1 MSTVEDWALAGEAAL
16 LADLVAFASIPSV
29 STDPAHA
36 PDIRSAAEWVAGRMR
51 RAGLQAVAVRETGG
65 HPVVMGEWRQAPGA
79 PTVLVYGHY
88 DVQPAD
94 PVEKWR
100 SPAFMPEVRDDRLY
114 ARGVSDDKGP
124 VLIPLAV
131 AEAFL
136 ATEGRLPLNVVFL
149 IEGEEEMGS
158 SHLEAFVAA
167 HREALAADFVLSADG
182 AMWRADLPS
191 VTVASR
197 GICTVEATLHG
208 AAKDLHSGR
217 HGGSAPNPLAGMAR
231 LVASLHDARGRV
243 AVEGFY
249 DGVTRPS
256 ADALAAIPF
265 DEAAYLA
272 GIGAAG
278 PGGEQGLP
286 LLARQWSEPTLEP
299 NGLWGGYTGA
309 GSKTVIPAEAH
320 LKLSCRLVPGQRP
333 RRIQQ
338 AVAAHLRAHC
348 PPAFRLELALADH
361 LAEPYAIRPDHPGL
375 TVAEDVLT
383 DVLGRRPVRVSMGAT
398 IPVAEVFQRV
408 LGLETVF
415 FSFATTDEDYHAPNE
430 FFRLSS
436 LRAGLRAWVRCWERL
451 GHPEAGAFGA
461 DLRNNS

>member
-1 MSTVEDWALAGEAAL
+1 MSAAEDHALAGEAAL
-16 LADLVAFASIPSV
+16 LADLAAFASIPSV
-29 STDPAHA
+29 STDPAYA
-36 PDIRSAAEWVAGRMR
+36 ADIRRAAEWVANRMR
-51 RAGLQAVAVRETGG
+51 RAGLQAVALHETGG
-65 HPVVMGEWRQAPGA
+65 HPVVMGEWRHAPGA

-100 SPAFMPEVRDDRLY
+100 SPAFVPEVRDDRLY

-124 VLIPLAV
+124 LLIPLAV
-131 AEAFL
+131 AEAFM
-136 ATEGRLPLNVVFL
+136 ATAGRLPLNVAFL

-158 SHLEAFVAA
+158 AHLEAFVAA
-167 HREALAADFVLSADG
+167 RCDALAADFVLSADG

-197 GICTVEATLHG
+197 GICTVELTLHG
-208 AAKDLHSGR
+208 ASKDLHSGR

-243 AVEGFY
+243 AVAGFY
-249 DGVTRPS
+249 DGVTRPPS
-256 ADALAAIPF
+256 DALAAIPF

-272 GIGAAG
+272 EIGAAG
-278 PGGEQGLP
+278 PGGEDGLP

-299 NGLWGGYTGA
+299 NGLWGGYAGP

-338 AVAAHLRAHC
+338 AVAAHLQAHC
-348 PPAFRLELALADH
+348 PPAFRLEVSLPDH
-361 LAEPYAIRPDHPGL
+361 LAEPYAIRADHPAL
-375 TVAEDVLT
+375 VVAEDVLAE
-383 DVLGRRPVRVSMGAT
+383 VLGRRPMRVSMGAT

-408 LGLETVF
+408 LGLDTVF
-415 FSFATTDEDYHAPNE
+415 FSFSTTDEDYHAPNE

-451 GHPEAGAFGA
+451 GRLDARIFVTEPVA
-461 DLRNNS
+461 NS

>member
-1 MSTVEDWALAGEAAL
+1 MSAAEHHALAGEAAL
-16 LADLVAFASIPSV
+16 LDDLVAFASIPSV
-29 STDPAHA
+29 STDPAYA
-36 PDIRSAAEWVAGRMR
+36 AEIRRAAEWVAARMR
-51 RAGLQAVAVRETGG
+51 QAGLRTVALHETGG
-65 HPVVMGEWRQAPGA
+65 HPVVTGEWRQAPGA

-100 SPAFMPEVRDDRLY
+100 SPAFAPEIRDDRLY

-124 VLIPLAV
+124 LLIPLAV
-131 AEAFL
+131 AEAFI
-136 ATEGRLPLNVVFL
+136 ATAGRLPLNVVFL

-158 SHLEAFVAA
+158 AHLEAFVAA
-167 HREALAADFVLSADG
+167 HRERLAADFVLSADG

-191 VTVASR
+191 MTVASR
-197 GICTVEATLHG
+197 GICTIEATLHG

-231 LVASLHDARGRV
+231 LVASLHDERGRV
-243 AVEGFY
+243 AVAGFY
-249 DGVTRPS
+249 DGVMRPPRNS
-256 ADALAAIPF
+256 LAAIPF
-265 DEAAYLA
+265 DEAGYLA
-272 GIGAAG
+272 EIGAAG
-278 PGGEQGLP
+278 PGGERGLP

-299 NGLWGGYTGA
+299 NGLWGGYTGP
-309 GSKTVIPAEAH
+309 GSKTVIPAEAQ

-338 AVAAHLRAHC
+338 AVAAHLQAHC
-348 PPAFRLELALADH
+348 PPAFRLDVALPDH
-361 LAEPYAIRPDHPGL
+361 VAEPYAIRADHPGL
-375 TVAEDVLT
+375 SVAEDVLAE
-383 DVLGRRPVRVSMGAT
+383 VLGRRPLRVSMGAT

-408 LGLETVF
+408 LGLDTVF
-415 FSFATTDEDYHAPNE
+415 FSFSTTDEDYHAPNE

-451 GHPEAGAFGA
+451 GTLETKDFLAAA
-461 DLRNNS
+461 TAKA